1 MSTDNMFISHLL
13 LIQWTCYNMFNPC
26 SIPEIPHPVR
36 CTSDLEAAGSQL
48 DILPWNSTQ
57 WNPETTWTK
66 TLKKNLK
73 HLSLSLS
80 LPSCVYRIDI
90 FLNNIKSAVDEWRAL
105 NSGTYFPNQSFPPI
119 FENAF
124 QERTNQ
130 LWTPSCSAFKP
141 KRICCFT
148 TPRRKP
154 TPFFFLAEVANERP
168 SCWILELLGRYWMS
182 RNFLGNLSE
191 SQKAPLLYSFPG
203 KRKARKRGSNKRKE
217 KKEEQEEGRR
227 EGRKEGGKK
236 KNRK

>member
-1 MSTDNMFISHLL
+1 
-13 LIQWTCYNMFNPC
+13 MFNP
-26 SIPEIPHPVR
+26 
-36 CTSDLEAAGSQL
+36 
-48 DILPWNSTQ
+48 WNSASCSLHLGSGNCGQSARHPALKFDTVKT
-57 WNPETTWTK
+57 WNNLNKNPE
-66 TLKKNLK
+66 KKPETSLSLSLSLSLSPS
-73 HLSLSLS
+73 LSLSLS

-154 TPFFFLAEVANERP
+154 THFFF
-168 SCWILELLGRYWMS
+168 S
-182 RNFLGNLSE
+182 R
-191 SQKAPLLYSFPG
+191 K
-203 KRKARKRGSNKRKE
+203 
-217 KKEEQEEGRR
+217 
-227 EGRKEGGKK
+227 
-236 KNRK
+236 